1 MCSVRSVKPAHA
13 IDDFQPVCLIRFFRQ
28 LHFGLLERLAV
39 ARVSYTVPSSLYQNA
54 LFKSKSPP
62 PHGNLHL
69 QPLHEVTCWQHIGRH
84 RSSLARRRIFVRST
98 YDMHRCALHTAQRES
113 TARSRLTE
121 STEGSCSHSVTSAA
135 RAPPLDSTTRWP
147 RVRLEIDLVS
157 GSPSCNRR
165 TRHGVRELAGN
176 HSGISYRASWA
187 SGHGRG

>member
-28 LHFGLLERLAV
+28 
-39 ARVSYTVPSSLYQNA
+39 SYTLDSWSD
-54 LFKSKSPP
+54 SPLRVCRTQYP
-62 PHGNLHL
+62 LLCIRMPCLNPNPHLHMATY
-69 QPLHEVTCWQHIGRH
+69 TC
-84 RSSLARRRIFVRST
+84 SPYTKSLARRRIFFYIR
-98 YDMHRCALHTAQRES
+98 HAPLCALHTAQRES

>member
-28 LHFGLLERLAV
+28 
-39 ARVSYTVPSSLYQNA
+39 SYTLDSWSDSPLRVCRTQYPLLCIRMPCLNPNPHLHMATYTCSPYTKSLA
-54 LFKSKSPP
+54 GS
-62 PHGNLHL
+62 
-69 QPLHEVTCWQHIGRH
+69 I
-84 RSSLARRRIFVRST
+84 SLARRRIFVRST

-187 SGHGRG
+187 SGHGKG